1 MAERFINIEF
11 PFQDDNNKNYFLKM
25 NKDGKRALKSDLM
38 HLLLTTPGD
47 RLYLPDFGTNLRK
60 FIFEQNDNETYNGIK
75 EEVQSVINKYIPNLK
90 LTELTINKPEVGEY
104 NVDIEHSAVVRIDYV
119 YTEGA
124 LSQTDFVEF
133 VI

>member
-11 PFQDDNNKNYFLKM
+11 PFQDDNDKNYFLKM
-25 NKDGKRALKSDLM
+25 NKEGKKALKSDLM

-60 FIFEQNDNETYNGIK
+60 FIFEQNDSQTYLGIK
-75 EEVQSVINKYIPNLK
+75 EEIQTVINKYIPNLK
-90 LTELTINKPEVGEY
+90 LTELKIDKPEDGEY
-104 NVDIEHSAVVRIDYV
+104 DVNPEYAAVVRIDYI

-124 LSQTDFVEF
+124 LSESDFVQI
-133 VI
+133 VL